1 MTLRFPQRLMYLI
14 EDIFENLKILG
25 KKILLVIFLI
35 MANKLLLFMIFIII
49 IKLNY
54 YNFIYVKD
62 NSVLFLKIKS
72 PY

>member
-1 MTLRFPQRLMYLI
+1 MYLI

>member
-62 NSVLFLKIKS
+62 NSVLFLKIKF
-72 PY
+72 Y